1 MSNQEYWNA
10 IAEKAKE
17 IDNNALLRRI
27 YLLSL
32 PYKEAPVE
40 VPLSFYS

>member
-10 IAEKAKE
+10 IVKKVKD

-27 YLLSL
+27 YLFILAL
-32 PYKEAPVE
+32 HGGTR
-40 VPLSFYS
+40 